1 MTNEQ
6 AVVDTGMVVAMHY
19 SLYRT
24 EGDLIESTEGRDPVL
39 FLFGDRQVLAALQD
53 ELKGKSAGDKFE
65 VEISHD
71 KAYGRHY
78 PEKIERLPTKRID
91 GGKQQSFRVGQ
102 IIQMDMGKGRRQ
114 SATVV
119 KVGKFNVD
127 VDTNHP
133 LAGQN
138 IRFEVTISDVRVATE
153 TELSH
158 GHAHG
163 PGGHQH

>member
-6 AVVDTGMVVAMHY
+6 AVVGPGMVIGMHY
-19 SLYRT
+19 TLYRAN
-24 EGDLIESTEGRDPVL
+24 GDLIESTEGRDPVL
-39 FLFGDRQVLAALQD
+39 FLYGDRQVLAALQD
-53 ELKGKSAGDKFE
+53 ELKGKSAGDKFD
-65 VEISHD
+65 VEIPHD

-78 PEKIERLPTKRID
+78 PEKVERLPRKRID
-91 GGKQQSFRVGQ
+91 GGKHQSFRVGQ
-102 IIQMDMGKGRRQ
+102 IIQLDLGKGRRQ

-133 LAGQN
+133 LAGQD
-138 IRFEVTISDVRVATE
+138 IRFEVTLSEVREATD
-153 TELSH
+153 TELPH

-163 PGGHQH
+163 KGGHQH